1 MSPIDLDLTYSSEKS
16 ASPLHKKPR
25 HTSSLV
31 YHLDLLCHLVR
42 RDFTLRYKQSVLGV
56 LWSLVLPLAQL
67 IVLVFLFNIVVP
79 LKIDAYPAFVFSAL
93 LPWTW
98 FSTCLGSAGNLFIQN
113 RDLVRRP
120 LFAPV
125 ILIIVNTLS
134 NLLNYVVAM
143 PILFGILIFYDKDLT
158 WALLSLP
165 LLILIQGILI
175 VSLGLIIAT
184 LNVFYRDVQHM
195 MSMVLMLLFYLTPVF
210 YRSQSAAENYR
221 ILYTYNPLATLIQ
234 NYRAIF
240 LYGTFP
246 EWTSLLFAGI
256 ASVVLCCFS
265 YLMYCRYLHDVID
278 TI

>member
-1 MSPIDLDLTYSSEKS
+1 MSPTDLDLAYSSEKS
-16 ASPLHKKPR
+16 ISTLHKKSYHR
-25 HTSSLV
+25 SSLV
-31 YHLDLLCHLVR
+31 HHVDLICHLVR
-42 RDFTLRYKQSVLGV
+42 RDFTLRYKQSILGV

-67 IVLVFLFNIVVP
+67 IVLVFLFDIVVP
-79 LKIDAYPAFVFSAL
+79 LNIDAYPVFVFGAL

-120 LFAPV
+120 HFVPAV
-125 ILIIVNTLS
+125 LIIVNTLS

-143 PILFGILIFYDKDLT
+143 PILFGMLIFYGKTLT
-158 WALLSLP
+158 WALLTLP

-175 VSLGLIIAT
+175 VSLGLMIAT
-184 LNVFYRDVQHM
+184 LNVFYRDIQHM
-195 MSMVLMLLFYLTPVF
+195 MSMMLMLLFYLTPVF

-221 ILYTYNPLATLIQ
+221 ILYTYSPLAILIQ

-246 EWTSLLFAGI
+246 EWNSLLIAGI
-256 ASVVLCCFS
+256 ISVVLCSFS
-265 YLMYCRYLHDVID
+265 YLVYCRYLHDVID